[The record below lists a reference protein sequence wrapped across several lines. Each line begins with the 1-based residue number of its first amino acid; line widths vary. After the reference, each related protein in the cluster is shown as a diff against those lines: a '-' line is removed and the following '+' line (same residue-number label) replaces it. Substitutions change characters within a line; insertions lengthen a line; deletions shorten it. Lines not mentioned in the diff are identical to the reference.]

1 MYHLIFVIDCN
12 FQVAIGGKNS
22 QEQIQGFPYYKM
34 TQFIRN
40 KSEKNDPL
48 STFRFLIYLSF
59 LMNSFE
65 RLLSTLH
72 LSSLYVFTKKYLTIV
87 EHTVLTKSNPM
98 STQYQVYIND
108 LPIFVLSFNLY
119 NLMSIL
125 QVLQT
130 MVLQTCQPMFYMA
143 YEMKKA

>member
-1 MYHLIFVIDCN
+1 
-12 FQVAIGGKNS
+12 
-22 QEQIQGFPYYKM
+22 M

-143 YEMKKA
+143 YEMKKAWKKINWVFQKHKSAFDFLNSVDVI